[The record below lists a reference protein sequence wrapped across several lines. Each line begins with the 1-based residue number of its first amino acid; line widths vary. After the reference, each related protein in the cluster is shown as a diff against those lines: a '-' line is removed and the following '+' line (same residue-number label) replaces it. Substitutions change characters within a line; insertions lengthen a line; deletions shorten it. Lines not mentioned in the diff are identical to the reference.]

1 MSKIYTSYLVTDGER
16 VGEVFSVDQ
25 SPYDN
30 STPAAYV
37 VFTNG
42 SADWIA
48 LDSLARVNATA
59 TPAVAEVAA

>member
-16 VGEVFSVDQ
+16 VGEVFATDA
-25 SPYDN
+25 SPYDG

-37 VFTNG
+37 VGNG
-42 SADWIA
+42 WADWIA

-59 TPAVAEVAA
+59 EAEATAA